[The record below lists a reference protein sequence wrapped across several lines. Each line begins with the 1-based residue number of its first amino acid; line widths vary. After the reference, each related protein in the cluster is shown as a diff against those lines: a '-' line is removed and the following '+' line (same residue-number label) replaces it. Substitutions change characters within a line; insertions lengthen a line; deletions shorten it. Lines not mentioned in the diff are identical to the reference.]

1 LLSNPDGTVVV
12 VKYMSGLILETRS
25 YSMEVWAEAM
35 ARSSRI
41 LDGRSGEPISQIEA
55 ETFAWRELVGAS
67 L

>member
-1 LLSNPDGTVVV
+1 
-12 VKYMSGLILETRS
+12 MSGLILETRS